1 MKNLLKFICILS
13 TCCIFAQINKDTT
26 FIRLEQEIA
35 IAPNDSLKVAA
46 LLALSEYEYDHDF
59 SNAKQLLHQVFKMI
73 TPQNEIQWAK
83 AKIIQGV
90 LYRREGLYP
99 KAIEAYL
106 EAQHIYKSQNDLWN
120 VSDTYHNIGMV
131 YRYQKESQKAIASY
145 RQSIKIKDTLGD
157 IHGMAASYNM
167 MGVSYKHLKK
177 MDSAL
182 FCYQKARNLFQSIK
196 SIEDV
201 QRVDHNMINVYTLQK
216 EYKKAEA
223 LALVYLADSKTYHKK
238 HSLSAAYYILANI
251 NRKTNRLDRALKYAD
266 SSLQV
271 ATQEGFRERIA
282 KAYLRKSYIYS
293 LQQDYKNAYYD
304 YRKFNRHSDS
314 IFNIENIKKI
324 QALELNHQFD
334 QQRLKDSLAYVQS
347 RREIEH
353 TAQDE
358 ASQKRWF
365 MLLFILALISGLVI
379 ALLLKR
385 IYRNK
390 SLIIEEKLAK
400 EKAQKDLLDQKIKA
414 QKEDT
419 KRLIADN
426 SMRLSFK
433 QELLNKLK
441 NDILPLVPDDTKQAI
456 LSLSS
461 ELHMQI
467 TTENKLSGL
476 HDKVDEVNA
485 EFDTK
490 LRTLY
495 PNLTKTEREVC
506 ALLRLNLSIKEIM
519 TIRNVSVD
527 SVKSTRYR
535 IRKKLGL
542 TSKDELEKFIQNLS

>member
-13 TCCIFAQINKDTT
+13 TCCISAQINKDTT

-73 TPQNEIQWAK
+73 TPQNELQWAK

-120 VSDTYHNIGMV
+120 ISDIYHNIGMV
-131 YRYQKESQKAIASY
+131 YRYQKESQKAIATY
-145 RQSIKIKDTLGD
+145 RQSIKIKKTLGD
-157 IHGMAASYNM
+157 THGIAASYNM

-182 FCYQKARNLFQSIK
+182 FCYQKARTLFESIK

-223 LALVYLADSKTYHKK
+223 LALVYLADSKVYHKK
-238 HSLSAAYYILANI
+238 HSLSSAYYILANI

-347 RREIEH
+347 KREIEH

-390 SLIIEEKLAK
+390 ALIIEEKLAK

-467 TTENKLSGL
+467 STENKLSGL

>member
-13 TCCIFAQINKDTT
+13 TCCISAQINKDTT

-83 AKIIQGV
+83 AKVIQGV

-120 VSDTYHNIGMV
+120 ISDIYHNIGMV
-131 YRYQKESQKAIASY
+131 YRYQKENQKAITAY
-145 RQSIKIKDTLGD
+145 RQSIKVKDTLGD
-157 IHGMAASYNM
+157 IHGIAASYNM

-182 FCYQKARNLFQSIK
+182 FCYQKARTLFESIK

-223 LALVYLADSKTYHKK
+223 LALVYLADSKAYHKK
-238 HSLSAAYYILANI
+238 HSLSSAYYILANI

-347 RREIEH
+347 KREIEH

-390 SLIIEEKLAK
+390 ALIIEEKLAK

-467 TTENKLSGL
+467 STENKLSGL